1 MPRTT
6 VAHAILLGHNSDILA
21 MVPILFDHV
30 GVSVRTVMSD
40 EEMLV
45 AIHRDQ
51 PSFLIVDCV
60 GVEDASA
67 RCSAVIRHTTLPV
80 HICYP
85 EREFV
90 DDLQPQARGKLYWL
104 PPPWISLSLFE
115 KMRTL
120 LSEAASAEVTAPDLT
135 TREHE
140 VMDLVAAGKNNA
152 AIARDL
158 VISKETVK
166 DHVHN
171 VMVKYEVT
179 TRPELIVA
187 HNTRG

>member
-6 VAHAILLGHNSDILA
+6 VAHAILLGHNFDILA

-30 GVSVRTVMSD
+30 GVSVRTVMSV
-40 EEMLV
+40 EEMLA

-67 RCSAVIRHTTLPV
+67 RCRAVIGHTTLPV
-80 HICYP
+80 HICHP

-104 PPPWISLSLFE
+104 PPPWTGLSLFE
-115 KMRTL
+115 KVRTL
-120 LSEAASAEVTAPDLT
+120 LAEAASAATSAPDLT

-140 VMDLVAAGKNNA
+140 VMDLVAAGKDNT
-152 AIARDL
+152 AIAHDL
-158 VISKETVK
+158 GITKETVK
-166 DHVHN
+166 DHVHSL
-171 VMVKYEVT
+171 MVKYEVT